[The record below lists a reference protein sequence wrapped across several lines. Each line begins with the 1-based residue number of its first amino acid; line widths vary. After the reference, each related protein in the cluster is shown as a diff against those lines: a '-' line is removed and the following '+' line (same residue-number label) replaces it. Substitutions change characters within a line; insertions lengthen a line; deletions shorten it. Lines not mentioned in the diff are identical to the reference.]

1 MDTLV
6 ELCHFVPQ
14 IPFYKSGAPFC
25 QIVPVRHI
33 STGLEPSR
41 NPTSRTSSRTPMS
54 ALHPL
59 VFLPFHALQQHFIA
73 RTFSAKSITYPLN
86 MALMI
91 RLVVPHP
98 EPVAR
103 RPSFRIS

>member
-1 MDTLV
+1 
-6 ELCHFVPQ
+6 
-14 IPFYKSGAPFC
+14 
-25 QIVPVRHI
+25 
-33 STGLEPSR
+33 
-41 NPTSRTSSRTPMS
+41 MS

-91 RLVVPHP
+91 RLVVRSCPTLSP
-98 EPVAR
+98 
-103 RPSFRIS
+103 